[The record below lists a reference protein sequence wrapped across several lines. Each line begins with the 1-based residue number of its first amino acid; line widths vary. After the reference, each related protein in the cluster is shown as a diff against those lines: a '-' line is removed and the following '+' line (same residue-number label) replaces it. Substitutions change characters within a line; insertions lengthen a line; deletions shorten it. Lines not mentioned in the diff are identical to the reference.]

1 MVEKKEGKKGEH
13 LSENSFLV
21 NKPMSSI
28 GLHVSDKVLAIS
40 DKRGTGF
47 SGHLAHYPWPF
58 LP

>member
-1 MVEKKEGKKGEH
+1 MFEKKEGEKGEH

-40 DKRGTGF
+40 DKRDTGF
-47 SGHLAHYPWPF
+47 SGHLANCSWPL